1 MPSTLHLNVNMKSSG
16 ATAETAQTAET
27 AETVETALTIGDLA
41 GQFGLG
47 THVLRHWESM
57 GLLDPGRLPNGRRV
71 YGPEHHTR
79 VAVILHAREVGLG
92 LDQIRQLLAGPDGVA
107 RRATLRRH
115 REDLVR
121 RIASARAS
129 VDLIDHA
136 LECPHDDFVD
146 CPEYQRLVHGLAG
159 RVGPG
164 DEPHGHS

>member
-1 MPSTLHLNVNMKSSG
+1 MKSRG
-16 ATAETAQTAET
+16 AAVTT
-27 AETVETALTIGDLA
+27 TALTIGDLA

-57 GLLDPGRLPNGRRV
+57 GLLEPDRLPNGRRV

-92 LDQIRQLLAGPDGVA
+92 LDQIRQLVAGPDGAA
-107 RRATLRRH
+107 RRATLARH
-115 REDLVR
+115 RADLVR
-121 RIASARAS
+121 RIAWARAS

-146 CPEYQRLVHGLAG
+146 CPEFQRLVHGLAG
-159 RVGPG
+159 RVGTG
-164 DEPHGHS
+164 DQPAEHV